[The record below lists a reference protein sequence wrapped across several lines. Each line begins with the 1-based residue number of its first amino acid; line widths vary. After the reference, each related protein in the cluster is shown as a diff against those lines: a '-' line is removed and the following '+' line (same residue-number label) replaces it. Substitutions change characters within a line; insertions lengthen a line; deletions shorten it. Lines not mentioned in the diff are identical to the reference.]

1 MRTLIT
7 YFTVYPRRSFYVLLA
22 FLAAGVAE
30 ALSLTAILPLL
41 SIAVGNPIDSN
52 IGKFIVQLLGRVD
65 IDPTIGA
72 MLLIILCGIIFKS
85 LVLLLAYRQIGYTV
99 ANIAT
104 KLRLELIEALFA
116 SRWQYYLHQP
126 VGSLTN
132 SIATEASRAAIGF
145 SHAAAVLS
153 LSIQVFVYVLIAL
166 LVSWQAALTSLIIGA
181 IFLLS
186 MSSLVRVAR
195 KAGIKQTLLYRELLT
210 YLADVLGSAKPLKAM
225 ARDKVTD
232 SILRSQTTQL
242 EEATRREVMSRESLK
257 AIQEPI
263 LAAFTTGG
271 LYAVLVIWEL
281 PLSAVTAMVILFVRI
296 LTLSSKMQ
304 RRYQNLLVFE
314 SAYWSIRRAS
324 EAARSSAEIKTGRLH
339 PTLKQGISLQH
350 VDFNYDNKV
359 IFRNLNME
367 IQVKSFTA
375 ITGNSGAGKST
386 LIDLLCGLVEPKFGD
401 IFVDGISIHEIN
413 IREWRRLI
421 GYVSQETILL
431 HDTILSNI
439 LVGAPDLTQ
448 ADAEKALHQAGAWE
462 FVSALP
468 EGLHTIVGE
477 RGGLISGGQ
486 RQRIAIARA
495 LAHQPQLLLLDEPTS
510 ALDPKSE
517 QNICK
522 TLRNLSRSLTIVA
535 VSHQPAVANAADYV
549 IGLSNG
555 EAKLLTKFSSTPYA
569 ANL

>member
-41 SIAVGNPIDSN
+41 SIAIGDPVDSN
-52 IGKFIVQLLGRVD
+52 IGKFIVQLLDRVD

-72 MLLIILCGIIFKS
+72 MLLIILCGLIFKS
-85 LVLLLAYRQIGYTV
+85 LVLLVANRQIGYTV

-116 SRWQYYLHQP
+116 SRWQYYLRQP

-153 LSIQVFVYVLIAL
+153 LSIQVFVYILIAL

-186 MSSLVRVAR
+186 MSRLVRVAR
-195 KAGIKQTLLYRELLT
+195 KAGTKQTLLYRELLT

-242 EEATRREVMSRESLK
+242 EKATRREVMSRESLK

-304 RRYQNLLVFE
+304 RRYQNLSVFE
-314 SAYWSIRRAS
+314 SAYWSIRKAT
-324 EAARSSAEIKTGRLH
+324 EAARSSAEMRTGRLH

-367 IQVKSFTA
+367 IQVKSFTT

-413 IREWRRLI
+413 IREWRSLI

-486 RQRIAIARA
+486 RQCIAIARA

-522 TLRNLSRSLTIVA
+522 TLRDLSRSLTIIA
-535 VSHQPAVANAADYV
+535 VSHQPALANAADYV
-549 IGLSNG
+549 IRLSNG
-555 EAKLLTKFSSTPYA
+555 EAKLVTKSSSTPYA
-569 ANL
+569 ASL

>member
-41 SIAVGNPIDSN
+41 SIAVGDPVDSN
-52 IGKFIVQLLGRVD
+52 IGKFIVRLLDRVD

-85 LVLLLAYRQIGYTV
+85 LVLLVANRQIGYTV

-116 SRWQYYLHQP
+116 SRWQYYLRQP

-153 LSIQVFVYVLIAL
+153 LSIQVFVYILIAL

-186 MSSLVRVAR
+186 MSRLVRVAR
-195 KAGIKQTLLYRELLT
+195 KAGTKQTLLYRELLT

-225 ARDKVTD
+225 AREKVSD

-242 EEATRREVMSRESLK
+242 EKATRREVISREGLK

-304 RRYQNLLVFE
+304 RRYQHLLVFE

-324 EAARSSAEIKTGRLH
+324 EAARSSAEMKTGRLH

-367 IQVKSFTA
+367 IQVKSFTT

-486 RQRIAIARA
+486 RQCIAIARA

-522 TLRNLSRSLTIVA
+522 TLRNLSRSLTIIA

-555 EAKLLTKFSSTPYA
+555 EAKLLTKSSSTPYA
-569 ANL
+569 ASL

>member
-41 SIAVGNPIDSN
+41 SIAVGDPVDSN

-72 MLLIILCGIIFKS
+72 MLLIILCGLIFKS
-85 LVLLLAYRQIGYTV
+85 LVLLVANRQIGYTV

-116 SRWQYYLHQP
+116 SRWQYYLRQP
-126 VGSLTN
+126 VGSLAN

-153 LSIQVFVYVLIAL
+153 LSIQVFIYILIAL
-166 LVSWQAALTSLIIGA
+166 LVSWQAALISLIIGA

-186 MSSLVRVAR
+186 MSRLVRVAR
-195 KAGIKQTLLYRELLT
+195 KAGTKQTLVYRELLS

-225 ARDKVTD
+225 ARDKVSD

-242 EEATRREVMSRESLK
+242 EKATRREVISREGLK

-375 ITGNSGAGKST
+375 ITGNSGVGKST

-401 IFVDGISIHEIN
+401 IFVDGISLHEIN
-413 IREWRRLI
+413 IREWRHLI

-522 TLRNLSRSLTIVA
+522 TLRNLSRSLTIIA

-555 EAKLLTKFSSTPYA
+555 EAKLLTKSSSTPYA

>member
-41 SIAVGNPIDSN
+41 SIAVGDPVDSN

-72 MLLIILCGIIFKS
+72 MLLIILCGLIFKS
-85 LVLLLAYRQIGYTV
+85 LVLLVANRQIGYTV

-186 MSSLVRVAR
+186 MSRLVRVAR
-195 KAGIKQTLLYRELLT
+195 KAGTKQTLVYRELLS

-324 EAARSSAEIKTGRLH
+324 EAARSSAEMRTGRLH

-367 IQVKSFTA
+367 IQVKSFTT

-386 LIDLLCGLVEPKFGD
+386 LIDLLCMDKESTAAAIGFSHAAAVLSLSIQVFVYVLIALLVSWQAALTSLIIGA
-401 IFVDGISIHEIN
+401 IFLLSMSRLVRVARKAGTKQTLVYRELLSYLADVLGSAKPLKAMARDKVSDSIL
-413 IREWRRLI
+413 R
-421 GYVSQETILL
+421 SQT
-431 HDTILSNI
+431 
-439 LVGAPDLTQ
+439 TQ
-448 ADAEKALHQAGAWE
+448 LEKATRRE
-462 FVSALP
+462 VISR
-468 EGLHTIVGE
+468 EGLK
-477 RGGLISGGQ
+477 
-486 RQRIAIARA
+486 AIQE
-495 LAHQPQLLLLDEPTS
+495 H
-510 ALDPKSE
+510 
-517 QNICK
+517 I
-522 TLRNLSRSLTIVA
+522 
-535 VSHQPAVANAADYV
+535 
-549 IGLSNG
+549 
-555 EAKLLTKFSSTPYA
+555 
-569 ANL
+569 

>member
-41 SIAVGNPIDSN
+41 SIAIGDPVDSN
-52 IGKFIVQLLGRVD
+52 IGKFIVQLLDRVD

-72 MLLIILCGIIFKS
+72 MLLIILCGLIFKS
-85 LVLLLAYRQIGYTV
+85 LVLLVANRQIGYTV

-116 SRWQYYLHQP
+116 SRWQYYLRQP

-153 LSIQVFVYVLIAL
+153 LSIQVFVYILIAL

-186 MSSLVRVAR
+186 MSRLILVAR
-195 KAGIKQTLLYRELLT
+195 KAGTKQTILYRELLT

-225 ARDKVTD
+225 ARDKVTG

-242 EEATRREVMSRESLK
+242 EKATRREVMSRESLK

-314 SAYWSIRRAS
+314 SAYWSIRKAT
-324 EAARSSAEIKTGRLH
+324 EAARSSAEMRTGRLH

-367 IQVKSFTA
+367 IQVKSFTT

-439 LVGAPDLTQ
+439 LIGAPDLTQ

-462 FVSALP
+462 FVSDLP

-486 RQRIAIARA
+486 RQLIAIARA

-535 VSHQPAVANAADYV
+535 VSHQPALANAADYV
-549 IGLSNG
+549 IRLSNG
-555 EAKLLTKFSSTPYA
+555 EAKLLTKSSSTPYA
-569 ANL
+569 ASL

>member
-41 SIAVGNPIDSN
+41 SIAIGDPVDSN
-52 IGKFIVQLLGRVD
+52 IGKFIVQLLDRVD

-85 LVLLLAYRQIGYTV
+85 LVLLVANRQIGYTV

-116 SRWQYYLHQP
+116 SRWQYYLRQP

-153 LSIQVFVYVLIAL
+153 LSIQVFVYILIAL

-186 MSSLVRVAR
+186 MSRLIRVAS
-195 KAGIKQTLLYRELLT
+195 KAGTKQTLLYRKLLT

-242 EEATRREVMSRESLK
+242 EKATRREVMSRESLK

-314 SAYWSIRRAS
+314 SAYWSIRKAS
-324 EAARSSAEIKTGRLH
+324 EAARSSAEMKTGRLH

-367 IQVKSFTA
+367 IQVKSFTT

-486 RQRIAIARA
+486 RQCIAIARA

-522 TLRNLSRSLTIVA
+522 TLRNLSRSLTIIA
-535 VSHQPAVANAADYV
+535 VSHQPALANAADYV
-549 IGLSNG
+549 IRLSNG
-555 EAKLLTKFSSTPYA
+555 EAKLLTKSSSTPYA
-569 ANL
+569 ASL

>member
-22 FLAAGVAE
+22 FLAAGIAE

-41 SIAVGNPIDSN
+41 SIAIGDPVDSN
-52 IGKFIVQLLGRVD
+52 IGKFIVQLLDRVD

-85 LVLLLAYRQIGYTV
+85 LVLLVANRQIGYTV

-116 SRWQYYLHQP
+116 SRWQYYLRQP

-153 LSIQVFVYVLIAL
+153 LSIQVFVYILIAL

-186 MSSLVRVAR
+186 MSRLVRVAR
-195 KAGIKQTLLYRELLT
+195 KAGTKQTLLYRELLT

-242 EEATRREVMSRESLK
+242 EKATRREVMSRESLK

-314 SAYWSIRRAS
+314 SAYWAIKRAS
-324 EAARSSAEIKTGRLH
+324 EEARSSAEMKTGRLH

-367 IQVKSFTA
+367 IQVKSFTT

-486 RQRIAIARA
+486 RQCIAIARA

-522 TLRNLSRSLTIVA
+522 TLRNLSRSLTIIA
-535 VSHQPAVANAADYV
+535 VSHQPALANAADYV
-549 IGLSNG
+549 IRLSNG
-555 EAKLLTKFSSTPYA
+555 EAKLLTKSSSTPYA

>member
-41 SIAVGNPIDSN
+41 SIAIGDPVDSN
-52 IGKFIVQLLGRVD
+52 IGKFIVQLLDRVD

-72 MLLIILCGIIFKS
+72 MLLIILCGLIFKS
-85 LVLLLAYRQIGYTV
+85 LVLLVANRQIGYTV

-116 SRWQYYLHQP
+116 SRWQYYLRQP

-153 LSIQVFVYVLIAL
+153 LSIQVFVYILIAL

-186 MSSLVRVAR
+186 MSRLIRVAG
-195 KAGIKQTLLYRELLT
+195 KAGTKQTLLYRELLT

-242 EEATRREVMSRESLK
+242 EKATRREVMSRESLK

-314 SAYWSIRRAS
+314 SAYWSIRKAT
-324 EAARSSAEIKTGRLH
+324 EAARSSAEMRTGRLH

-367 IQVKSFTA
+367 IQVKSFTT

-486 RQRIAIARA
+486 RQCIAIARA

-510 ALDPKSE
+510 ALDPNSE

-535 VSHQPAVANAADYV
+535 VSHQPALANAADYV
-549 IGLSNG
+549 IRLSNG
-555 EAKLLTKFSSTPYA
+555 EAKLVTKSSSTPYA
-569 ANL
+569 ASL

>member
-41 SIAVGNPIDSN
+41 SIAIGDPVDSN
-52 IGKFIVQLLGRVD
+52 IGKFIVQLLDRVD

-85 LVLLLAYRQIGYTV
+85 LVLLVANRQIGYTV

-116 SRWQYYLHQP
+116 SRWQYYLRQP

-153 LSIQVFVYVLIAL
+153 LSIQVFVYILIAL
-166 LVSWQAALTSLIIGA
+166 LVSWQAALISLIIGA

-186 MSSLVRVAR
+186 MSRLVRVAR
-195 KAGIKQTLLYRELLT
+195 KAGTKQTLVYRELLT

-225 ARDKVTD
+225 AREKVSD

-242 EEATRREVMSRESLK
+242 EKATRREVISRESLK

-314 SAYWSIRRAS
+314 SAYWSIRKAS
-324 EAARSSAEIKTGRLH
+324 EAARSSAEMKTGTLH
-339 PTLKQGISLQH
+339 PTLERGISLQH
-350 VDFNYDNKV
+350 IDFNYDNKV

-367 IQVKSFTA
+367 IQVKSFTT

-486 RQRIAIARA
+486 RQCIAIARA

-522 TLRNLSRSLTIVA
+522 TLRNLSRSLTIIA
-535 VSHQPAVANAADYV
+535 VSHQPALANAADYV
-549 IGLSNG
+549 IRLSNG
-555 EAKLLTKFSSTPYA
+555 EAKLLTKSSSTPYA
-569 ANL
+569 ASL

>member
-41 SIAVGNPIDSN
+41 SIAIGDPVDSN
-52 IGKFIVQLLGRVD
+52 IGKFIVQLLDRVD

-72 MLLIILCGIIFKS
+72 MLLIILCGLIFKS
-85 LVLLLAYRQIGYTV
+85 LVLLVANRQIGYTV

-116 SRWQYYLHQP
+116 SRWQYYLRQP

-153 LSIQVFVYVLIAL
+153 LSIQVFVYILIAL

-186 MSSLVRVAR
+186 MSRLILVAR
-195 KAGIKQTLLYRELLT
+195 KAGTKQTILYRELLT
-210 YLADVLGSAKPLKAM
+210 YLADVLGSAKSLKAM

-242 EEATRREVMSRESLK
+242 EKATRREVMSRESLK

-314 SAYWSIRRAS
+314 SAYWSIRKAT
-324 EAARSSAEIKTGRLH
+324 EAARSSAEMRTGRLH

-367 IQVKSFTA
+367 IQVKSFTT

-439 LVGAPDLTQ
+439 LIGAPDLTQ

-462 FVSALP
+462 FVSDLP

-486 RQRIAIARA
+486 RQLIAIARA

-535 VSHQPAVANAADYV
+535 VSHQPALANAADYV
-549 IGLSNG
+549 IRLSNG
-555 EAKLLTKFSSTPYA
+555 EAKLLTKSSSTPYA
-569 ANL
+569 ASL

>member
-153 LSIQVFVYVLIAL
+153 LSIQVFVYILIAL
-166 LVSWQAALTSLIIGA
+166 LVSWQAALTSLIIGV

-186 MSSLVRVAR
+186 MSRLVRVAR
-195 KAGIKQTLLYRELLT
+195 KAGTKQTLLYRELLT

-242 EEATRREVMSRESLK
+242 EKATRREVMSRESLK

-281 PLSAVTAMVILFVRI
+281 PLPAVTAMVILFVRI

-367 IQVKSFTA
+367 IQVNSFTT

-486 RQRIAIARA
+486 RQCIAIARA

>member
-367 IQVKSFTA
+367 IQVNSFTT

-386 LIDLLCGLVEPKFGD
+386 LIDLLCGLVEPKSGD

-522 TLRNLSRSLTIVA
+522 TLRNLSRSLTIIA

>member
-41 SIAVGNPIDSN
+41 SIAIGDPVDSN
-52 IGKFIVQLLGRVD
+52 IGKFIVQLLDRVD

-72 MLLIILCGIIFKS
+72 MLLIILCGIIIKS
-85 LVLLLAYRQIGYTV
+85 LVLLVANRQIGYTV

-116 SRWQYYLHQP
+116 SRWQYYLRQP

-153 LSIQVFVYVLIAL
+153 LSIQVFVYILIAL
-166 LVSWQAALTSLIIGA
+166 LVSWQAALTSLIIGV
-181 IFLLS
+181 IFLAS
-186 MSSLVRVAR
+186 MSRLIRVAR
-195 KAGIKQTLLYRELLT
+195 KAGTKQTLLFRELLT

-242 EEATRREVMSRESLK
+242 EKATRREVMSRESLK

-281 PLSAVTAMVILFVRI
+281 PLSAVAAMVILFVRI
-296 LTLSSKMQ
+296 LTLSGKMQ

-314 SAYWSIRRAS
+314 SAYWSIRKAS
-324 EAARSSAEIKTGRLH
+324 EAARSSAEMKTGRLH

-367 IQVKSFTA
+367 IQVKSFTT

-486 RQRIAIARA
+486 RQCIAIARA

-522 TLRNLSRSLTIVA
+522 TLRNLSRSLTIIA
-535 VSHQPAVANAADYV
+535 VSHQPALANVADYV
-549 IGLSNG
+549 IRLSNG
-555 EAKLLTKFSSTPYA
+555 EAKLLTKSSSTPYA
-569 ANL
+569 ASL

>member
-1 MRTLIT
+1 
-7 YFTVYPRRSFYVLLA
+7 VLLA

-41 SIAVGNPIDSN
+41 SIAVGDPVDSN

-72 MLLIILCGIIFKS
+72 MLLIILCGLIFKS
-85 LVLLLAYRQIGYTV
+85 LVLLVANRQIGYTV

-126 VGSLTN
+126 VGSLAN

-153 LSIQVFVYVLIAL
+153 LSIQVFIYVLIAL
-166 LVSWQAALTSLIIGA
+166 LVSWQAALISLIIGA

-186 MSSLVRVAR
+186 MSRLVRVAR
-195 KAGIKQTLLYRELLT
+195 KAGTKQTLVYRELLS

-225 ARDKVTD
+225 ARDKVSD

-242 EEATRREVMSRESLK
+242 EKATRREVISREGLK

-386 LIDLLCGLVEPKFGD
+386 LIDLLCGLVEPKSGD
-401 IFVDGISIHEIN
+401 IFVDGISLHEIN

-421 GYVSQETILL
+421 GYVSQESILL

-462 FVSALP
+462 FVSTLP

-522 TLRNLSRSLTIVA
+522 TLRNLSRSLTIIA
-535 VSHQPAVANAADYV
+535 VSHQPALANAADYV

-555 EAKLLTKFSSTPYA
+555 EAKLLTKSSSTPYA

>member
-41 SIAVGNPIDSN
+41 SIAVGDPVDSN

-72 MLLIILCGIIFKS
+72 MLLIILCGLIFKS
-85 LVLLLAYRQIGYTV
+85 LVLLVANRQIGYTV

-153 LSIQVFVYVLIAL
+153 LSIQVFIYVLIAL
-166 LVSWQAALTSLIIGA
+166 LVSWQAALISLIIGA

-186 MSSLVRVAR
+186 MSRLVRVAR
-195 KAGIKQTLLYRELLT
+195 KAGTKQTLVYRELLS

-225 ARDKVTD
+225 ARDKVSD
-232 SILRSQTTQL
+232 SILRSQATQL
-242 EEATRREVMSRESLK
+242 EKATRREVISREGLK

-304 RRYQNLLVFE
+304 RRYQNLSVFE

-367 IQVKSFTA
+367 IQVKSFTT

-522 TLRNLSRSLTIVA
+522 TLRNLSRSLTIIA
-535 VSHQPAVANAADYV
+535 VSHQPALANAADYV
-549 IGLSNG
+549 IRLSNG
-555 EAKLLTKFSSTPYA
+555 EAKLLTKSSSTPYA
-569 ANL
+569 ASL

>member
-41 SIAVGNPIDSN
+41 SIAIGDPVDSN
-52 IGKFIVQLLGRVD
+52 IGKFIVQLLDRVD

-72 MLLIILCGIIFKS
+72 MLLIILCGLIFKS
-85 LVLLLAYRQIGYTV
+85 LVLLVANRQIGYTV

-116 SRWQYYLHQP
+116 SRWQYYLRQP

-153 LSIQVFVYVLIAL
+153 LSIQVFVYILIAL

-186 MSSLVRVAR
+186 MSRLIRVAG
-195 KAGIKQTLLYRELLT
+195 KAGTKQTLLYRELLT

-242 EEATRREVMSRESLK
+242 EKATRREVMSRESLK

-314 SAYWSIRRAS
+314 SAYWSIRKAT
-324 EAARSSAEIKTGRLH
+324 EAARSSAEMRTGRLH

-367 IQVKSFTA
+367 IQVKSFTT

-486 RQRIAIARA
+486 RQCIAIARA

-522 TLRNLSRSLTIVA
+522 TLRNLSCSLTIIA
-535 VSHQPAVANAADYV
+535 VSHQPALANAADYV
-549 IGLSNG
+549 IRLSNG
-555 EAKLLTKFSSTPYA
+555 EAKLVTKSSSTPYA
-569 ANL
+569 ASL

>member
-1 MRTLIT
+1 
-7 YFTVYPRRSFYVLLA
+7 
-22 FLAAGVAE
+22 
-30 ALSLTAILPLL
+30 
-41 SIAVGNPIDSN
+41 
-52 IGKFIVQLLGRVD
+52 
-65 IDPTIGA
+65 
-72 MLLIILCGIIFKS
+72 
-85 LVLLLAYRQIGYTV
+85 
-99 ANIAT
+99 
-104 KLRLELIEALFA
+104 
-116 SRWQYYLHQP
+116 
-126 VGSLTN
+126 
-132 SIATEASRAAIGF
+132 
-145 SHAAAVLS
+145 
-153 LSIQVFVYVLIAL
+153 
-166 LVSWQAALTSLIIGA
+166 
-181 IFLLS
+181 
-186 MSSLVRVAR
+186 
-195 KAGIKQTLLYRELLT
+195 
-210 YLADVLGSAKPLKAM
+210 M
-225 ARDKVTD
+225 AREKVSE

-242 EEATRREVMSRESLK
+242 EKATRREVMSRESLK

-281 PLSAVTAMVILFVRI
+281 PLSAVTVMVILFVRI

-324 EAARSSAEIKTGRLH
+324 EAACSSAEVKTGRLH

-367 IQVKSFTA
+367 IQVKSFTT

-462 FVSALP
+462 FVNALP

-522 TLRNLSRSLTIVA
+522 TLRDLSCSLTIIA

-549 IGLSNG
+549 IRLSSG
-555 EAKLLTKFSSTPYA
+555 EAKLLTKSSSTPYA
-569 ANL
+569 ASL

>member
-41 SIAVGNPIDSN
+41 SIAVGDPVDSN

-72 MLLIILCGIIFKS
+72 MLLIILCGLIFKS
-85 LVLLLAYRQIGYTV
+85 LVLLVANRQIGYTV

-153 LSIQVFVYVLIAL
+153 LSIQVFVYILIAL
-166 LVSWQAALTSLIIGA
+166 LVSWQAALISLIIGA
-181 IFLLS
+181 IFLAS

-195 KAGIKQTLLYRELLT
+195 KAGTKQTLVYRELLS

-225 ARDKVTD
+225 AREKVSD

-242 EEATRREVMSRESLK
+242 EKATRREVMSRESLK

-314 SAYWSIRRAS
+314 SAYWSIRKAS
-324 EAARSSAEIKTGRLH
+324 EAARSSAEMKTGRLH

-367 IQVKSFTA
+367 IQVKSFTT

-486 RQRIAIARA
+486 RQCIAIARA

-522 TLRNLSRSLTIVA
+522 TLRNLSRSLTIIA
-535 VSHQPAVANAADYV
+535 VSHQPALANAADYV
-549 IGLSNG
+549 IRLSNG

>member
-41 SIAVGNPIDSN
+41 SIAIGDPVDSN
-52 IGKFIVQLLGRVD
+52 IGKFIVQLLDRVD

-72 MLLIILCGIIFKS
+72 MLLIILCGLIFKS
-85 LVLLLAYRQIGYTV
+85 LVLLVANRQIGYTV

-116 SRWQYYLHQP
+116 SRWQYYLRQP

-153 LSIQVFVYVLIAL
+153 LSIQVFVYILIAL

-186 MSSLVRVAR
+186 MSRLIRVAG
-195 KAGIKQTLLYRELLT
+195 KAGTKQTLLYRELLT

-225 ARDKVTD
+225 ARDKVTG

-242 EEATRREVMSRESLK
+242 EKATRREVMSRESLK

-314 SAYWSIRRAS
+314 SAYWSIRKAT
-324 EAARSSAEIKTGRLH
+324 EAARSSAEMRTGRLH

-367 IQVKSFTA
+367 IQVKSFTT

-439 LVGAPDLTQ
+439 LIGASDLTQ

-462 FVSALP
+462 FVSDLP

-486 RQRIAIARA
+486 RQLIAIARA

-535 VSHQPAVANAADYV
+535 VSHQPALANAADYV
-549 IGLSNG
+549 IRLSNG
-555 EAKLLTKFSSTPYA
+555 EAKLVTKSSSTPYA
-569 ANL
+569 ASL

>member
-116 SRWQYYLHQP
+116 SRWQYYLRQP
-126 VGSLTN
+126 VGSLAN

-153 LSIQVFVYVLIAL
+153 LSIQVFIYVLIAL
-166 LVSWQAALTSLIIGA
+166 LVSWQAALISLIIGA

-186 MSSLVRVAR
+186 MSRLVRVAR
-195 KAGIKQTLLYRELLT
+195 KAGTKQTLLYRELLT

-242 EEATRREVMSRESLK
+242 EKATRREVMSRESLK

-281 PLSAVTAMVILFVRI
+281 PLPAVTAMVILFVRI

-367 IQVKSFTA
+367 IQVNSFTT

-486 RQRIAIARA
+486 RQCIAIARA

>member
-1 MRTLIT
+1 
-7 YFTVYPRRSFYVLLA
+7 VLLA

-41 SIAVGNPIDSN
+41 SIAVGDPVDSN

-72 MLLIILCGIIFKS
+72 MLLIILCGLIFKS
-85 LVLLLAYRQIGYTV
+85 LVLLVANRQIGYTV

-116 SRWQYYLHQP
+116 SRWQYYLRQP
-126 VGSLTN
+126 VGSLAN

-153 LSIQVFVYVLIAL
+153 LSIQVFIYILIAL
-166 LVSWQAALTSLIIGA
+166 LVSWQAALISLIIGA

-186 MSSLVRVAR
+186 MSRLVRVAR
-195 KAGIKQTLLYRELLT
+195 KAGTKQTLVYRELLS

-225 ARDKVTD
+225 ARDKVSD

-242 EEATRREVMSRESLK
+242 EKATRREVISREGLK

-375 ITGNSGAGKST
+375 ITGNSGVGKST

-401 IFVDGISIHEIN
+401 IFVDGISLHEIN

-421 GYVSQETILL
+421 GYVSQESILL

-522 TLRNLSRSLTIVA
+522 TLRNLSRSLTIIA
-535 VSHQPAVANAADYV
+535 VSHQPALANAADYV

-555 EAKLLTKFSSTPYA
+555 EAKLLTKSSSTPYA

>member
-41 SIAVGNPIDSN
+41 SIAIGDPIDSN
-52 IGKFIVQLLGRVD
+52 IGKFIVQLLDRVD

-85 LVLLLAYRQIGYTV
+85 MVLLVANRQIGYTV

-116 SRWQYYLHQP
+116 SRWQYYLRQP

-132 SIATEASRAAIGF
+132 SIATEASRAATGF

-153 LSIQVFVYVLIAL
+153 LSIQVFVYILIAL
-166 LVSWQAALTSLIIGA
+166 LVSWQAALISLIIGA

-195 KAGIKQTLLYRELLT
+195 KAGTKQTLVYRELLS

-225 ARDKVTD
+225 AREKVSD

-242 EEATRREVMSRESLK
+242 EKAIRREVISRESLK

-314 SAYWSIRRAS
+314 SAYWSIRKAS
-324 EAARSSAEIKTGRLH
+324 EAARSSAEMKTGTLH
-339 PTLKQGISLQH
+339 PTLERGISLQH
-350 VDFNYDNKV
+350 IDFNYDNKV

-367 IQVKSFTA
+367 IQVKSFTT

-413 IREWRRLI
+413 IQEWRRLI

-448 ADAEKALHQAGAWE
+448 VDAEKALHQAGAWE

-477 RGGLISGGQ
+477 RGGLISAGQ

-522 TLRNLSRSLTIVA
+522 TLQNLSRFLTIIA
-535 VSHQPAVANAADYV
+535 VSHQPALANAADYV
-549 IGLSNG
+549 IRLSNG

>member
-41 SIAVGNPIDSN
+41 SIAIGDPVDSN
-52 IGKFIVQLLGRVD
+52 IGKFIVQLLDRVD

-72 MLLIILCGIIFKS
+72 MLLIILCGLIFKS
-85 LVLLLAYRQIGYTV
+85 LVLLVANRQIGYTV

-116 SRWQYYLHQP
+116 SRWQYYLRQP

-153 LSIQVFVYVLIAL
+153 LSIQVFVYILIAL

-186 MSSLVRVAR
+186 MSRLIRVAR
-195 KAGIKQTLLYRELLT
+195 KAGTKQTLLYRELLT

-242 EEATRREVMSRESLK
+242 EKATRREVMSRESLK

-304 RRYQNLLVFE
+304 RRYQNLSVFE
-314 SAYWSIRRAS
+314 SAYWSIRKAT
-324 EAARSSAEIKTGRLH
+324 EAARSSAEMRTGRLH

-367 IQVKSFTA
+367 IQVKSFTT

-413 IREWRRLI
+413 IREWRSLI

-486 RQRIAIARA
+486 RQCIAIARA

-522 TLRNLSRSLTIVA
+522 TLRDLSRSLTIIA
-535 VSHQPAVANAADYV
+535 VSHQPALANAADYV
-549 IGLSNG
+549 IRLSNG
-555 EAKLLTKFSSTPYA
+555 EAKLVTKSSSTPYA
-569 ANL
+569 ASL

>member
-1 MRTLIT
+1 
-7 YFTVYPRRSFYVLLA
+7 VLLA

-41 SIAVGNPIDSN
+41 SIAVGDPVDSN

-72 MLLIILCGIIFKS
+72 MLLIILCGLIFKS
-85 LVLLLAYRQIGYTV
+85 LVLLVANRQIGYTV

-116 SRWQYYLHQP
+116 SRWQYYLRQP
-126 VGSLTN
+126 VGSLAN

-153 LSIQVFVYVLIAL
+153 LSIQVFIYILIAL
-166 LVSWQAALTSLIIGA
+166 LVSWQAALISLIIGA

-186 MSSLVRVAR
+186 MSRLVRVAR
-195 KAGIKQTLLYRELLT
+195 KAGTKQTLVYRELLS

-225 ARDKVTD
+225 ARDKVSD

-242 EEATRREVMSRESLK
+242 EKATRREVISREGLK

-375 ITGNSGAGKST
+375 ITGNSGVGKST

-401 IFVDGISIHEIN
+401 IFVDGISLHEIN
-413 IREWRRLI
+413 IREWRHLI

-522 TLRNLSRSLTIVA
+522 TLRNLSRSLTIIA

-555 EAKLLTKFSSTPYA
+555 EAKLLTKSSSTPYA
-569 ANL
+569 ASP

>member
-41 SIAVGNPIDSN
+41 SIAVGDPVDSN

-85 LVLLLAYRQIGYTV
+85 LVLLVANRQIGYTV

-116 SRWQYYLHQP
+116 SRWQYYLRQP

-153 LSIQVFVYVLIAL
+153 LSIQVFVYILIAL
-166 LVSWQAALTSLIIGA
+166 LVSWQAALISLIIGA

-186 MSSLVRVAR
+186 MSRLVRVAR
-195 KAGIKQTLLYRELLT
+195 KAGTKQTLLYRELLT

-242 EEATRREVMSRESLK
+242 EKATRREVMSRESLK

-324 EAARSSAEIKTGRLH
+324 EAARSSAEMRTGRLH

-367 IQVKSFTA
+367 IQVKSFTT

-522 TLRNLSRSLTIVA
+522 TLRNLSRSLTIIA

>member
-41 SIAVGNPIDSN
+41 SIAIGDPVDSN
-52 IGKFIVQLLGRVD
+52 IGKFIVQLLDRVD

-85 LVLLLAYRQIGYTV
+85 LVLLVANRQIGYTV

-116 SRWQYYLHQP
+116 SRWQYYLRQP

-153 LSIQVFVYVLIAL
+153 LSIQVFVYILIAL

-186 MSSLVRVAR
+186 MSRLVRVAR
-195 KAGIKQTLLYRELLT
+195 KAGTKQTLVYRELLS

-242 EEATRREVMSRESLK
+242 EKATRREVMSRESLK

-314 SAYWSIRRAS
+314 SAYWSIRKAS
-324 EAARSSAEIKTGRLH
+324 EAARSSAEMKTGRLH

-367 IQVKSFTA
+367 IQVKSFTT

-486 RQRIAIARA
+486 RQCIAIARA

-522 TLRNLSRSLTIVA
+522 TLRNLSRSLTIIA
-535 VSHQPAVANAADYV
+535 VSHQPALANAADYV
-549 IGLSNG
+549 IRLSNG
-555 EAKLLTKFSSTPYA
+555 EAKLLTKSSSTPYA
-569 ANL
+569 ASL